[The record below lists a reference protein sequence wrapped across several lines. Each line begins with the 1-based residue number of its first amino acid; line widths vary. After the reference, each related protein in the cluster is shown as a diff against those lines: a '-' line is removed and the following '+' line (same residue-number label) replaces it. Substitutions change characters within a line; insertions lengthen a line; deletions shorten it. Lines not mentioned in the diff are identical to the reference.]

1 MAAVPAP
8 EEDAIEIDE
17 VCIRLTP
24 SLWLWTAV
32 SRLAGQVLGCVIG
45 DRSDA
50 MLAIVWADV
59 RGAYRDKP
67 VFTDGL
73 GVYSRFFTPEQH
85 TVCDKGSGLTS
96 KVEALNTKWRQR
108 QSGLVRRSCGVHPK
122 IEDDLVERF
131 FILVERHNDEC
142 ARRWSKRHRELA
154 TTLKNP

>member
-1 MAAVPAP
+1 MATVPAP
-8 EEDAIEIDE
+8 EGDAIEIDE
-17 VCIRLTP
+17 VCIRQSP

-32 SRLAGQVLGCVIG
+32 SRLVGQVLGCVIG

-50 MLAIVWADV
+50 MLSIVWADV
-59 RGAYRDKP
+59 GSAYRDKP

-73 GVYSRFFTPEQH
+73 GAYSRFFTANQH

-131 FILVERHNDEC
+131 FILVERHNEEC
-142 ARRWSKRHRELA
+142 ERRWKKWQMSQV
-154 TTLKNP
+154 TTLRNP